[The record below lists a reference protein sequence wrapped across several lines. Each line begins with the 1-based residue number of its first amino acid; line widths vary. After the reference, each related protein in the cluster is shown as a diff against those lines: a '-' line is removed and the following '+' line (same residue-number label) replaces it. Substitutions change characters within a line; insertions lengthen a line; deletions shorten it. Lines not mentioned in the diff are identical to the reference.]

1 MSVHDITIDLGA
13 GKSMTIETG
22 KLALLAGGSVTIRQ
36 GDTIVLVCAC
46 SADPRPGIDFF
57 PLQVDYRE
65 KFSAAGRMP
74 GGYFK
79 REGRPSEKEILTCR
93 MTDRPLRPLFPKGF
107 KDDVQIQALLLSA
120 DGVNEADTLCMLGAS
135 VALTL
140 SDIPFLGP
148 IGTLRVGRVDGE
160 FLANPT
166 HEEMAKSDLDL
177 LYAGIAD
184 KVIMIEGASDEI
196 SEEVLRDSLTFANEV
211 VKRQIDAQL
220 ELQKVAGK
228 EKYVAKPDEVP
239 AAIEAAV
246 KEYCAGKVAEPVQ
259 IADKNARY
267 AALDA
272 LRDQMI
278 EDFGDRFD
286 DVHDAKRYIKDAFT
300 DLNADT
306 IRRLLLDEG
315 KRSDGRG
322 ADDLRPISC
331 EVGILPRT
339 HGTGLFS
346 RGETQGLVI
355 TTLGT
360 TRDVQDSDGITG
372 GETTKSFMLHYN
384 FPNFSVG
391 ETGRIMGP
399 GRREIGHGALAER
412 SVARMMPKDYPY
424 TVRCLSE
431 IMASNGSTSM
441 ASICGASLSLM
452 DAGVPLIRPVAGIS
466 CGLVIDGDKKILLTD
481 ILGSED
487 HYGDMDFKVAGT
499 PEGITGFQLDL
510 KIAGISIDLLYEAML
525 KNKTSRLKILEEMAK
540 CISEPR
546 AELSP
551 YAPQIRQL
559 KINAEKIGA
568 VIGPGG
574 KVIRQMT
581 ADYNVQID
589 IEEDGTVNV
598 YATNGDDMA
607 KAVHAIESITAEVEI
622 GQIYHGEVKTVRD
635 FGAFVE
641 VIPGQDGLLH
651 ISEMA
656 DYRVEKVEDICKEG
670 DKVTVKVID
679 IDDRGRIRLSRRAA
693 LEEIRDE
700 E

>member
-1 MSVHDITIDLGA
+1 
-13 GKSMTIETG
+13 
-22 KLALLAGGSVTIRQ
+22 
-36 GDTIVLVCAC
+36 
-46 SADPRPGIDFF
+46 
-57 PLQVDYRE
+57 
-65 KFSAAGRMP
+65 
-74 GGYFK
+74 
-79 REGRPSEKEILTCR
+79 
-93 MTDRPLRPLFPKGF
+93 
-107 KDDVQIQALLLSA
+107 
-120 DGVNEADTLCMLGAS
+120 
-135 VALTL
+135 
-140 SDIPFLGP
+140 
-148 IGTLRVGRVDGE
+148 
-160 FLANPT
+160 
-166 HEEMAKSDLDL
+166 
-177 LYAGIAD
+177 
-184 KVIMIEGASDEI
+184 
-196 SEEVLRDSLTFANEV
+196 
-211 VKRQIDAQL
+211 
-220 ELQKVAGK
+220 
-228 EKYVAKPDEVP
+228 
-239 AAIEAAV
+239 
-246 KEYCAGKVAEPVQ
+246 
-259 IADKNARY
+259 
-267 AALDA
+267 
-272 LRDQMI
+272 
-278 EDFGDRFD
+278 
-286 DVHDAKRYIKDAFT
+286 
-300 DLNADT
+300 
-306 IRRLLLDEG
+306 
-315 KRSDGRG
+315 
-322 ADDLRPISC
+322 
-331 EVGILPRT
+331 
-339 HGTGLFS
+339 
-346 RGETQGLVI
+346 
-355 TTLGT
+355 
-360 TRDVQDSDGITG
+360 
-372 GETTKSFMLHYN
+372 
-384 FPNFSVG
+384 
-391 ETGRIMGP
+391 
-399 GRREIGHGALAER
+399 
-412 SVARMMPKDYPY
+412 
-424 TVRCLSE
+424 
-431 IMASNGSTSM
+431 M